1 MKKRKITNEEI
12 SSLCLRLGSL
22 FHAGIGTGDAF
33 ALMAEDEPFPSW
45 KAQLDVMARRADEG
59 ASLSEILRESGL
71 FPDYVSALTEV
82 GERAGRVEEALSSL
96 AAFYE
101 NRARL
106 YRRIREALLYPAVLL
121 GVMLAVIV
129 VLLVW
134 VLPIFDDVYA
144 QLGGGLTGIAGALLH
159 FGEALGAALPWIV
172 GVVALVG
179 VIAAVTAAD
188 PALRARITGLFG
200 KGDKGIRGRL
210 ARARFA
216 QAMAMAVGSGMEPEE
231 ALELAVSLSGGE
243 TMACRAADCAEA
255 LRSGAALS
263 KAMGG
268 AELLPP
274 AECRLLDAAAKSGTT
289 DAMLAKIA
297 DRLLEESENALED
310 LTGHVEPTLVLVTT
324 LMVGLIL
331 LSVMLPLMNIMAAI
345 G

>member
-1 MKKRKITNEEI
+1 MKNRKVTNEEI

-33 ALMAEDEPFPSW
+33 ALMAEDETAPHW
-45 KAQLDVMARRADEG
+45 KARLAAMARSADEG
-59 ASLSEILRESGL
+59 VPLSRVLRESGL
-71 FPDYVSALTEV
+71 FPNYVSALTEV
-82 GERAGRVEEALSSL
+82 GERAGRLEEALGSL

-144 QLGGGLTGIAGALLH
+144 QLGGGLTGIAGALLC

-172 GVVALVG
+172 GVLALIG
-179 VIAAVTAAD
+179 AAAAVIAAVPT
-188 PALRARITGLFG
+188 LRARVLTELG
-200 KGDKGIRGRL
+200 KGEKGIRGKL

-216 QAMAMAVGSGMEPEE
+216 QVMAMAVGSGMELEE
-231 ALELAVSLSGGE
+231 ALELAASLSDSE
-243 TMACRAADCAEA
+243 KMKRSSAECAEA
-255 LRSGAALS
+255 IRSGATLS
-263 KAMGG
+263 EAVGG
-268 AELLPP
+268 AGLLPP

-289 DAMLAKIA
+289 DTMMEKIA
-297 DRLLEESENALED
+297 GRLLEESENALED
-310 LTGHVEPTLVLVTT
+310 LTGRVEPALVLVTT